1 MKPTILYIDDAPSNL
16 FLVELIAEE
25 QGIRLETAISGQ
37 LGLQKTKEKEYNL
50 ILSDIR
56 LPDIT
61 GFQILKE
68 LRFESA
74 NMFTPVIA
82 FTADVTTSNQRKI
95 VEHGFT
101 AFLSKPFKEDD
112 LLRIFEVILN
122 STSLS
127 LDLMYYKKYIRESIQ
142 YKKAKEIIIN
152 ELRDFENNISL
163 ALFDNNFDEI
173 ENQIHKISFL
183 LSNLKLATMLNLVE
197 ELKQKTTNHL
207 NYSIPL
213 MKMKSNLLSMYR
225 TILDDRNW
233 EVLS

>member
-1 MKPTILYIDDAPSNL
+1 
-16 FLVELIAEE
+16 
-25 QGIRLETAISGQ
+25 
-37 LGLQKTKEKEYNL
+37 
-50 ILSDIR
+50 

-68 LRFESA
+68 LRFESV

-127 LDLMYYKKYIRESIQ
+127 LDLAYYKKYIRESIQ

-163 ALFDNNFDEI
+163 ALFDNNYTEI

-183 LSNLKLATMLNLVE
+183 LNNLKLVTLVNLVE
-197 ELKQKTTNHL
+197 ELKQKTTSPFN
-207 NYSIPL
+207 NRIIL
-213 MKMKSNLLSMYR
+213 MKIKLNLLSLYKEVS
-225 TILDDRNW
+225 DDRNW